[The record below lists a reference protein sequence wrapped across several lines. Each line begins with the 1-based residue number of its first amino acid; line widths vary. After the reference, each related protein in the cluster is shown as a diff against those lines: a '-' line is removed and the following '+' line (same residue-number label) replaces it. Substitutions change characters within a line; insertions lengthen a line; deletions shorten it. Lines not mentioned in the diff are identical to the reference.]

1 MEGNGTFMISTV
13 LIWIA
18 GAWGAGQI
26 ASWLALPP
34 LVGYLKVSTLFAAN
48 GLGDVNRWFDVPS
61 EIGVELLLFAI
72 GLKMN
77 LKSILRPTSG

>member
-13 LIWIA
+13 LICVA

-34 LVGYLKVSTLFAAN
+34 LVDYIKVSTLFAAN

-61 EIGVELLLFAI
+61 EIGVELLPFAI

-77 LKSILRPTSG
+77 PKSIVRSTSG